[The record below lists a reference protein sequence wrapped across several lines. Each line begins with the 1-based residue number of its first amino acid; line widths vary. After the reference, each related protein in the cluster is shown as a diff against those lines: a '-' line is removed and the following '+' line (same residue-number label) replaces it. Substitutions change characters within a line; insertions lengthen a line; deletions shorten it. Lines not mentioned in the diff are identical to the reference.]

1 MDCLM
6 FKKCNTDLNSN
17 HNHKNS
23 HQELAFEIFLCQIYL
38 VMYLF
43 ILHIY
48 CDPLELKGI
57 THISSTVYK
66 CNIQFFTYIHI

>member
-1 MDCLM
+1 M
-6 FKKCNTDLNSN
+6 FKKCNTDLNSD

-43 ILHIY
+43 ILHTY
-48 CDPLELKGI
+48 CDPLELRGSLI
-57 THISSTVYK
+57 FHLQFTNVIYSFSHISIFNLS
-66 CNIQFFTYIHI
+66 